1 MGMAGKQPPASCIG
15 GFAMKILNLDF
26 TRIAHDTFRVAG
38 SKVIY
43 TDPFKVAKEDPAD
56 IVLLSHEHFDH
67 LSLDDLNKVC
77 TPETTIVASPACK
90 EGLQK
95 VKAKEKHFVE
105 PGKKQT
111 VGEVSIEAVPAYNVN
126 KFREPGKPFHPKEA
140 QGVGFVFEMDGTRV
154 YYAGDTDFIPEM
166 KSIQCDIALLP
177 VSGTYV
183 MTVDEAA
190 KAAQTI
196 NPKIA
201 IPMHY
206 AAIVGTDDDAKK
218 FKSIVT
224 SCEVQIV

>member
-1 MGMAGKQPPASCIG
+1 
-15 GFAMKILNLDF
+15 MKLLNLDF

-43 TDPFKVAKEDPAD
+43 TDPFKVAKEDQAD

-77 TPETTIVASPACK
+77 TPETTIVASTLCK
-90 EGLQK
+90 EGLVK

-105 PGKKQT
+105 PGMKQS
-111 VGEVSIEAVPAYNVN
+111 VGQVAIEAVPAYNVN
-126 KFREPGKPFHPKEA
+126 KFREPGKPFHPKELK
-140 QGVGFVFEMDGTRV
+140 GVGFVFEMDGTRV

-166 KSIQCDIALLP
+166 KSVQCDIAMLP

-183 MTVDEAA
+183 MTVEEAA

-201 IPMHY
+201 VPMHY

-218 FKSIVT
+218 FKALVT